1 MTVLL
6 SILSCSLSYM
16 LNELIFSSWFR
27 ILRVV
32 NQSKVPKNE
41 PICSI
46 WQQTHFSLTLVL

>member
-6 SILSCSLSYM
+6 SILSWSLSCM
-16 LNELIFSSWFR
+16 LNALIFSSWFR